1 MITVCLLL
9 IMLTAYVQEHNFFN
23 FMKITT
29 EFTNFGCE
37 FCLVS
42 RPNNNNSHLAAFSAD
57 NPGRLAP
64 EG

>member
-9 IMLTAYVQEHNFFN
+9 IMFMYGNSVN

-37 FCLVS
+37 FCTVS
-42 RPNNNNSHLAAFSAD
+42 RPNKNNS
-57 NPGRLAP
+57 
-64 EG
+64 

>member
-1 MITVCLLL
+1 MHRNSV
-9 IMLTAYVQEHNFFN
+9 N

-42 RPNNNNSHLAAFSAD
+42 RPNNNNSHLTPSSQAYCTSSELGLD
-57 NPGRLAP
+57 KV
-64 EG
+64 